1 MAKKRG
7 RPRGRKAGVPETVG
21 SALGTVMAKVD
32 AWVAQRQVLANEL
45 QQVIGR
51 AQNMLASLGPATLL
65 RSGKR
70 GRPKQQPESVGPMHD
85 MSMLTAGKPP
95 ARKRRTMSAEARD
108 KIAAAQR
115 ARWAK
120 QKAGAAGGATASK
133 AAKKAKR
140 GRKSK
145 AEAANS

>member
-21 SALGTVMAKVD
+21 ATLGTVMAKVD

-51 AQNMLASLGPATLL
+51 AQKMLASLGGAALL

-70 GRPKQQPESVGPMHD
+70 GRPKQDPQGVGPMHD
-85 MSMLTAGKPP
+85 MSMLTAASAPR
-95 ARKRRTMSAEARD
+95 RKRRTMSAEARE

-120 QKAGAAGGATASK
+120 QKAAGGSGVTKS
-133 AAKKAKR
+133 AKKGKR
-140 GRKSK
+140 GRKAK
-145 AEAANS
+145 AEAGTS